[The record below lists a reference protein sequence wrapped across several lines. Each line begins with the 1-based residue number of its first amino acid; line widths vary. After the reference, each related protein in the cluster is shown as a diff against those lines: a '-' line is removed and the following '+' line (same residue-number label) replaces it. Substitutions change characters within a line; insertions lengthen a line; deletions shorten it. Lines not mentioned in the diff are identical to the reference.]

1 MNLLSSPFLMKIH
14 LYSAAFILPVA
25 LLFLST
31 GFLIFLYDIEGDYYR
46 TPFSVSLTCPL
57 VRDESALEKIVLSEM
72 EKLGLEK
79 PEGWTRI
86 KELDSDPWYQFEYH
100 DGINRIIKL
109 MPTNDP
115 LMAELVLNEASLY
128 RKFVMLHAARGNI
141 YFRLYAL
148 VFALVLFSML
158 VTGYL
163 LAWRLKQYRNP
174 LLLSSTVSLFL
185 FIVIVAIQ

>member
-1 MNLLSSPFLMKIH
+1 MNLLSSPLLMKVH

-31 GFLIFLYDIEGDYYR
+31 GFLIFLDDIEGDYYR
-46 TPFSVSLTCPL
+46 TPFSISLTTPL
-57 VRDESALEKIVLSEM
+57 VRDESTLEKIVLTEM

-79 PEGWTRI
+79 PEGWIRI
-86 KELDSDPWYQFEYH
+86 KEIESDPWYQFEYH
-100 DGINRIIKL
+100 DGFSRIIKL
-109 MPTNDP
+109 MPTSDP
-115 LMAELVLNEASLY
+115 LMAKLVLEEASLY
-128 RKFVMLHAARGNI
+128 RKFVRLHTAHGNI
-141 YFRLYAL
+141 YFRVYAL
-148 VFALVLFSML
+148 VFTLVLCSML